1 MENKILRQGTS
12 SDNSGNFKI
21 VVSESAT
28 TTLVFSYIGY
38 NTQEVIVGSKTSLNI
53 VLVSANKA
61 LEEVVVVGYG
71 TQKKGEMTGSI
82 AIASGELLN
91 KRIATNPATMLQ
103 GQLPGLQV
111 VQGSRA
117 RK

>member
-1 MENKILRQGTS
+1 M
-12 SDNSGNFKI
+12 
-21 VVSESAT
+21 VSESVT

-38 NTQEVIVGSKTSLNI
+38 NTQEIIVGSKTSLNI

-82 AIASGELLN
+82 TIASGELLN

-111 VQGSRA
+111 I
-117 RK
+117 